1 MNLIIIIAFPA
12 LLILAVILRTKMG
25 DKYEIKT
32 SDITLAVVVL
42 GFVLFLTGH
51 AKSLKFGE
59 VELVSALK
67 DAYDEKVDADFAAV
81 DSKASI
87 LDDMDRVSS
96 GTKGGTSSIP
106 DLSALEIEALKFDM
120 AGNVTYTSGAIER
133 YMNDIP
139 SLKYIILND
148 ASGKFQAML
157 EVDALIRYMERTS
170 GPSYDYDDYSYDGDQ
185 QQQTGYDDLQE
196 QVDTQPQMQ
205 QQQMAQRPMQFSQ
218 TPSGRNSKWE
228 AFKNALNE
236 ANQTYLEKIP
246 SYTDNKHIISKK
258 DSRKVAMEKF
268 QTSKHATLPVIDDGN
283 FLGILERDNLANQIL
298 VSITS
303 SVE

>member
-1 MNLIIIIAFPA
+1 MNLIIIIAFPV
-12 LLILAVILRTKMG
+12 LLVLAVILRTKMG

-51 AKSLKFGE
+51 AESLKFGE
-59 VELVSALK
+59 VELVSAFK
-67 DAYDEKVDADFAAV
+67 DAYDEKVDADFAV
-81 DSKASI
+81 IDSKTSI
-87 LDDMDRVSS
+87 LDDVDRVSS

-106 DLSALEIEALKFDM
+106 DLSALEIEALKFNM
-120 AGNVTYTSGAIER
+120 AGKVTYTSQAIEQ
-133 YMNDIP
+133 YISDIP
-139 SLKYIILND
+139 SLKYVIVND
-148 ASGKFQAML
+148 ASGNFQAML
-157 EVDALIRYMERTS
+157 EVEALIRYVDRTS
-170 GPSYDYDDYSYDGDQ
+170 GSSSDDNDYSYDGDQ
-185 QQQTGYDDLQE
+185 QE
-196 QVDTQPQMQ
+196 QIDTPPQMQ
-205 QQQMAQRPMQFSQ
+205 QQMVQRPIQSSQ
-218 TPSGRNSKWE
+218 TRRGRNSKWQ

-236 ANQTYLEKIP
+236 ANLPYLEKIP
-246 SYTDNKHIISKK
+246 SYTGNEHIITQT

-268 QTSKHATLPVIDDGN
+268 QESKQSTLPVIDDGN